1 MQRIDTEKFI
11 NSVDYII
18 NEYHLSNVSKNGYD
32 YYGCCS
38 SDGLSKYNRENYLKL
53 RKNLNDNKNYDEE
66 YFLKLYVLILYS
78 FNNQIRFNKSGDF
91 NLPPGKRD
99 FNNRMREKL
108 RNFLN
113 IIHEQNAVF
122 MNKNF
127 VDINFNEF
135 SENDFVYADPPYLIT
150 CASYNE
156 QGGWTE
162 KDEYE
167 LLDVLDGLTQ
177 RNIRFALSNVLEAK
191 GKSNEILLKWVIN
204 RPNYRIIDL
213 KYNYRNANYQRQK
226 DRDKTREVLI
236 VNY

>member
-1 MQRIDTEKFI
+1 
-11 NSVDYII
+11 
-18 NEYHLSNVSKNGYD
+18 
-32 YYGCCS
+32 
-38 SDGLSKYNRENYLKL
+38 
-53 RKNLNDNKNYDEE
+53 
-66 YFLKLYVLILYS
+66 
-78 FNNQIRFNKSGDF
+78 
-91 NLPPGKRD
+91 
-99 FNNRMREKL
+99 
-108 RNFLN
+108 
-113 IIHEQNAVF
+113 